1 MRLQITLP
9 LILAYSAIAVEMYLP
24 AKVQDCLYE
33 LARNMEMQ
41 GKEFTREDS
50 DRLLRQCEKRVRKE
64 DEAKRLKQESVQ
76 H

>member
-24 AKVQDCLYE
+24 AKVQDCIYE
-33 LARNMEMQ
+33 LTRNMEMQ

-50 DRLLRQCEKRVRKE
+50 DRLLRQCEKRVQKE